1 MKGDFSRIRFNPRK
15 HYTSVLQ
22 QQGRVALDA
31 DGNEQ
36 CSIIEYIRETET
48 TDIVGPVGG
57 PIGDEGFAITISGN
71 TIQIGAGRYYVD
83 GILCEN
89 EGLLDY
95 AQQPFL
101 LDPSPTDAELLA
113 DLNSGSITSIQVY
126 LEVSKR
132 LVTSRDD
139 ICLREPALGQA
150 DTTVRVQTVWR
161 VLARAG
167 SAVKPVNRFTSA
179 AGARL
184 AADAAAA
191 AVLLP
196 KPTTNCCDMTWPL
209 PPTPIGTMGAQ
220 TGGGS
225 GDCSCQPVP
234 AAGYLGIEN
243 QLYRVEIQESG
254 DETSATFKCSRENG
268 SVVVGITGVSGK
280 AVYVDSLGPDAN
292 LGFASGQ
299 WVEISDDTDQ
309 FGQTPGPGTL
319 YQIDKVIPERLT
331 LQMTETVAQV
341 DTSRN
346 PRARRWDQ
354 FGASAVSAGVP
365 LAANTWLP
373 LENGIQ
379 IRFTPGNYLTGDYWL
394 IPARAASGEI
404 DWPPCG
410 DGPLQRPPIR
420 PRVLRAPLACIT
432 WDTAAK
438 QITVKDCR
446 TVFYPLTELT
456 PPAVPTALHVTA
468 INWPQDDVT
477 TFDWLL
483 KNGLQVT
490 LDGTAPSLQ
499 YLSAASFSVT
509 FEVALPILSTS
520 ERLAIAGSAL
530 VPQALKDSVAA
541 ATALIPN
548 SVKVAASTTSVFTAV
563 AKGSNLNIAK
573 QFVNFQQREVAVF
586 RVEVLLDGEFS
597 TAGSTITWTPF
608 ASYTNQVLAVTLLDL
623 LLFIGATEEAF
634 SRVRV
639 KLAGRAL
646 FSGAGAN
653 QIYLDGQAFG
663 TPGVRADQVT
673 ANVALQLPSGN
684 SAKASDFESWF
695 YLAPTL
701 SVLSLTIDHPT
712 VQFNVNGTVTDAGTA
727 TPAVSPMATITLN
740 YAAPAN
746 TTVTVTI
753 NGPDSSGVIA
763 PFSPVTIKSGSKTG
777 QFPVTVIG
785 NTGAVTPQVYSL
797 VAQITDISGATKSQS
812 ANFSVKGYIRKFPGP
827 RLTTRAKIAKAPTEN
842 NG

>member
-1 MKGDFSRIRFNPRK
+1 M
-15 HYTSVLQ
+15 
-22 QQGRVALDA
+22 
-31 DGNEQ
+31 
-36 CSIIEYIRETET
+36 
-48 TDIVGPVGG
+48 
-57 PIGDEGFAITISGN
+57 
-71 TIQIGAGRYYVD
+71 
-83 GILCEN
+83 
-89 EGLLDY
+89 
-95 AQQPFL
+95 
-101 LDPSPTDAELLA
+101 
-113 DLNSGSITSIQVY
+113 
-126 LEVSKR
+126 
-132 LVTSRDD
+132 
-139 ICLREPALGQA
+139 
-150 DTTVRVQTVWR
+150 
-161 VLARAG
+161 
-167 SAVKPVNRFTSA
+167 
-179 AGARL
+179 
-184 AADAAAA
+184 
-191 AVLLP
+191 
-196 KPTTNCCDMTWPL
+196 
-209 PPTPIGTMGAQ
+209 
-220 TGGGS
+220 
-225 GDCSCQPVP
+225 P

-254 DETSATFKCSRENG
+254 DETTATFKCSRENG

-420 PRVLRAPLACIT
+420 PRVLRAPLACIS
-432 WDTAAK
+432 WDAAAK
-438 QITVKDCR
+438 QISVKDCR

-499 YLSAASFSVT
+499 YLSAASFTVT

-520 ERLAIAGSAL
+520 ERLAIAGSAV

-548 SVKVAASTTSVFTAV
+548 S
-563 AKGSNLNIAK
+563 
-573 QFVNFQQREVAVF
+573 RESRRFHHF
-586 RVEVLLDGEFS
+586 RVHSRGEGIGPQHRQGVCELS
-597 TAGSTITWTPF
+597 AARSRRLPRGS
-608 ASYTNQVLAVTLLDL
+608 A
-623 LLFIGATEEAF
+623 
-634 SRVRV
+634 
-639 KLAGRAL
+639 AGRRVFHFRLDDYVDAL
-646 FSGAGAN
+646 CQLHQSGARRYPAGPAAFHRRNGGGVFPGARETGRPRPFSGAGAN

-663 TPGVRADQVT
+663 TPGVRADKVT
-673 ANVALQLPSGN
+673 ANVGLQLPSGN

-701 SVLSLTIDHPT
+701 SVVSLMIDHPT
-712 VQFNVNGTVTDAGTA
+712 VQFNVNGTRDRRRNRYSGGFAHGHRHAQLRRARGHHRDSYDQRSGLFRSDRALFAVDDQERKQDRAVPRHGDWQHRHPHAAGVLDRGANHRYFRRDEKPKRQLQREGLHTEGSWAQTHDARE
-727 TPAVSPMATITLN
+727 
-740 YAAPAN
+740 
-746 TTVTVTI
+746 
-753 NGPDSSGVIA
+753 DRE
-763 PFSPVTIKSGSKTG
+763 
-777 QFPVTVIG
+777 
-785 NTGAVTPQVYSL
+785 
-797 VAQITDISGATKSQS
+797 S
-812 ANFSVKGYIRKFPGP
+812 AHG
-827 RLTTRAKIAKAPTEN
+827 E
-842 NG
+842 